1 MENEE
6 DDVQDIYVDQDE
18 DEQGSVPG
26 GGDVQSLQVHTD
38 RGAAI
43 LHCHFA
49 LNELKCS
56 RILKRQL
63 LAW

>member
-38 RGAAI
+38 RGAAQFRSGR
-43 LHCHFA
+43 LRGYFA
-49 LNELKCS
+49 LSFCIE
-56 RILKRQL
+56 
-63 LAW
+63 